1 MEAAQEAATSR
12 DKLLD
17 EQAAAA
23 AQLQA
28 LQSKLT
34 RQTAAVSAAADAEQR
49 VQAAEAKCR
58 TATANASSS
67 QMQVFQVMLAVATL
81 LQVRRCS

>member
-17 EQAAAA
+17 EQAAAV

-58 TATANASSS
+58 TATADASSS
-67 QMQVFQVMLAVATL
+67 QMQVFQVMFAVATL